1 MRAEPTVLRLG
12 DQVVA
17 EYAWRP
23 DLPGTT
29 SPRPYLHPVRT
40 MAGTVVTALRPVSH
54 LHHLG
59 VSIAVADI
67 DGHNFWGSRT
77 FVEGHGPAWLHNHG
91 TQEHVRWAQRTPT
104 RLRHSL
110 RWMSIDREQLLTE
123 RRTWS
128 ARPIDADSW
137 ALTCDFALTNSTG
150 RALRIQSPAAV
161 GRAGAGFGGFFWQA
175 PAGLGECRVT
185 AATGNGPEAVHGCRS
200 PWLAVSAAADE
211 RSWWTLVFIAATPA
225 TRDDPWF
232 LRTRDYLGV
241 GSSLSWDSPLML
253 QPGATMARRIVI
265 AVADGILSRDR
276 AAALSAEF
284 AT

>member
-1 MRAEPTVLRLG
+1 MRAEPAVLRLG
-12 DQVVA
+12 DRTVA

-23 DLPGTT
+23 DLPGTM

-40 MAGTVVTALRPVSH
+40 MAGTVVTALRPTSH

-59 VSIAVADI
+59 ASIAVADI

-91 TQEHVRWAQRTPT
+91 TQEHVRWARRTPT
-104 RLRHSL
+104 QLRHSL
-110 RWMSIDREQLLTE
+110 RWMTVDREQLLTE

-128 ARPIDADSW
+128 ARPIDADVW
-137 ALTCDFALTNSTG
+137 ALTCEFALTNSTG

-161 GRAGAGFGGFFWQA
+161 GRAGAGFGGFFWRA
-175 PAGLGECRVT
+175 PTGPGGCRVSADSGDT
-185 AATGNGPEAVHGCRS
+185 TEAVNGSRS
-200 PWLAVSAAADE
+200 AWIAVSAP
-211 RSWWTLVFIAATPA
+211 RWTLVFIAASPP

-232 LRTRDYLGV
+232 LRTRDYIGV

-253 QPGATMARRIVI
+253 PPAGTLARRITV
-265 AVADGILSRDR
+265 AVADGLLPRDR
-276 AAALSAEF
+276 AAALAAEL